1 MIICIYIYVEIRT
14 NLQYILAN
22 PGTPLPIIEK
32 SKQEKS
38 KTYKNSGFYTLSTY
52 NDEVFNNFQ

>member
-1 MIICIYIYVEIRT
+1 MVICIYIYVEIRT
-14 NLQYILAN
+14 SLQYILAN

-38 KTYKNSGFYTLSTY
+38 KSYQNSGFYTLSTY